1 MGVEVCE
8 TAEVIHN
15 LTGQNVLHQGIDRE
29 ITTDRCLTGSDERV
43 QCTEEIPV
51 TGADGPLG
59 AWHGDVQVTVAK
71 SEDAEALS
79 ERCHLPEGGE
89 NTGKHFGGD
98 AVDFDVDVFVFAAE
112 QQITYI
118 SAYVIG
124 SSTLCSDPQG
134 DLPGHLVVRHS
145 FHLPSERIGKFYHSF
160 LHRARDGVHTERKA
174 WE

>member
-43 QCTEEIPV
+43 QRTEEIPV
-51 TGADGPLG
+51 TGTDGLFG

-71 SEDAEALS
+71 PENPEALS
-79 ERCHLPEGGE
+79 VCCHLPEGGE
-89 NTGKHFGGD
+89 NTGKRVRRNS
-98 AVDFDVDVFVFAAE
+98 VDFNVDILVITTE
-112 QQITYI
+112 QPVAHV
-118 SAYVIG
+118 SANVIG

-134 DLPGHLVVRHS
+134 YLPGHLVVRHS
-145 FHLPSERIGKFYHSF
+145 LHLPSGRTKKF
-160 LHRARDGVHTERKA
+160 
-174 WE
+174 